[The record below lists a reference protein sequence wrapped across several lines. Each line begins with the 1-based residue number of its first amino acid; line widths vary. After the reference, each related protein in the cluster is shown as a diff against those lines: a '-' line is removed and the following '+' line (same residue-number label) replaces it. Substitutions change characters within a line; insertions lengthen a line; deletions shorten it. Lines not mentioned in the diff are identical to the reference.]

1 MQINRNMSA
10 VIANNQLLGIEERL
24 SASIERLSSG
34 LKINRASDNP
44 AGMAISNKMKAQI
57 DALDQAEAN
66 AADGVSVV
74 QIADGALNEVSSI
87 LQRIR
92 ELSVQ
97 AANGINS
104 FDDRKSMQDEVDEL
118 VKEVDRISTDT
129 EYNTKKLLGFY
140 SFSGKL
146 QQCFCFSAILQLY
159 YNCKNSI
166 DYIKNPWYNQCI
178 AGNKS
183 FRRQTKSIRC
193 DERKGACRMKEP

>member
-1 MQINRNMSA
+1 MDEGKYVIQINRNMSA

-57 DALDQAEAN
+57 DALDKAEAN
-66 AADGVSVV
+66 AADAISVV

-104 FDDRKSMQDEVDEL
+104 FDDRRSMQDEVDEL
-118 VKEVDRISTDT
+118 VKEVDRISSDT
-129 EYNTKKLLGFY
+129 E
-140 SFSGKL
+140 
-146 QQCFCFSAILQLY
+146 
-159 YNCKNSI
+159 
-166 DYIKNPWYNQCI
+166 
-178 AGNKS
+178 
-183 FRRQTKSIRC
+183 
-193 DERKGACRMKEP
+193 